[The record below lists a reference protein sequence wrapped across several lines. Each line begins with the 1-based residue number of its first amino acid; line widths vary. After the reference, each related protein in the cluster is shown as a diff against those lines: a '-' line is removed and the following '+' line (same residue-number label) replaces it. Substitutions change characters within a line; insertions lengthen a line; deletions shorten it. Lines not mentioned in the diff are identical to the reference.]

1 MIEELLS
8 KGYGVEDIALERGL
22 PIEAVRDIVAAL
34 REAGRLAELIRK
46 GRVQSNPPKCKK
58 TAPSVS
64 RGQRIKNHSFGS

>member
-34 REAGRLAELIRK
+34 REEGRLAELIRK
-46 GRVQSNPPKCKK
+46 GR
-58 TAPSVS
+58 A
-64 RGQRIKNHSFGS
+64 

>member
-58 TAPSVS
+58 TVTCP
-64 RGQRIKNHSFGS
+64 QREPRAENKKS

>member
-34 REAGRLAELIRK
+34 RNEGRLAELIRK
-46 GRVQSNPPKCKK
+46 GRAQSKPQKRKK

-64 RGQRIKNHSFGS
+64 RGRRVKNHSLGS